1 MTWFV
6 AAAPKPGWV
15 WGGTPGHADHG
26 TTTDDDASVPIVFLG
41 AGIRAGVYPDTVRT
55 VDIAPTLAR
64 LLDVPVPGRLDGRR
78 IRRVG
83 P

>member
-1 MTWFV
+1 V
-6 AAAPKPGWV
+6 AASPEPGWV

-26 TTTDDDASVPIVFLG
+26 TSSNDDASVPIAFLG
-41 AGIRAGVYPDTVRT
+41 PGIRAGVFPDTVRT
-55 VDIAPTLAR
+55 VDIAPTLAH
-64 LLDVPVPGRLDGRR
+64 LLGVAVPGRVDGRR